1 MTGFTRRYGVHTLVR
16 YERHATLE
24 SPIVREKALKRQKWA
39 WKVESI
45 EKRNPLW
52 RDLSAEVV

>member
-1 MTGFTRRYGVHTLVR
+1 M
-16 YERHATLE
+16 E
-24 SPIVREKALKRQKWA
+24 SAIVREKALKRWRRA